1 MRYLDVQKA
10 MHSFP
15 VFSVNDLRRY
25 FGKIDSRRLTEW
37 QEKGYLTK
45 IRQGYYKFS
54 NRIIDDFF
62 LMHTANKIYSPSY
75 ISLETAL
82 SYHGLIPEG
91 VFATTS
97 VTTKNTSTFTT
108 PFGEFTYR
116 NIKPE
121 VFFGYSIIRQ
131 NNVPAAIAEPE
142 KALLDFIWFKKPDND
157 EDFEALRLNQ
167 RMLKETI
174 NWQKMINY
182 AELYRSPALA
192 KRVKKLKHFAYA
204 ES

>member
-1 MRYLDVQKA
+1 MRYLDIQKA

-25 FGKIDSRRLTEW
+25 FHEIDSRRLTEW

-54 NRIIDDFF
+54 NRKIDDFF
-62 LMHTANKIYSPSY
+62 LMHTAIKIYSPSY
-75 ISLETAL
+75 ISLESAL
-82 SYHGLIPEG
+82 SYHGLMPEG
-91 VFATTS
+91 VFSTTS

-116 NIKPE
+116 NMKPG

-142 KALLDFIWFKKPDND
+142 KALLDLIWFRKPDD
-157 EDFEALRLNQ
+157 PEDFEALRLNQ
-167 RMLKETI
+167 SMLEETI
-174 NWQKMINY
+174 NWRKMLNY
-182 AELYRSPALA
+182 AELYLSPVLA
-192 KRVKKLKHFAYA
+192 KRVNKLKQFVNAK
-204 ES
+204 S